1 MTSGIEFAVAAL
13 VTLAASAV
21 LVNRIERV
29 GARLGFTEAILGLVA
44 ALAANAPEITSA
56 VTALVKGQ
64 RDIGVGVVL
73 GSNVFNLAALLG
85 LGGLVAG
92 RINLHRRVIL
102 FTGVVSLWIG
112 ATSLVAVT
120 SALPVAVALAL
131 ALVVF
136 VAYVAVAASP
146 RVVDRVG
153 APAAVTSW
161 LSAAVHE
168 EESELLPAIHPRV
181 GDWRDT
187 AAALAA
193 LLVVVASSVVM
204 ERSGAALGSH
214 LGWSDIV
221 IGAVLLAGVTSLPN
235 AVAAIYLAARGRGS
249 AVLSEALN
257 SNNLNVMFGFLVPAV
272 LLGSHHAD
280 SSALVVD
287 VFYLA
292 LTVLA
297 LALAY
302 ARHGIGRVSSTLII
316 AGYFTF
322 VVVIVIVH

>member
-1 MTSGIEFAVAAL
+1 MTTGLAFVVAAL

-21 LVNRIERV
+21 LVKRIERV

-102 FTGVVSLWIG
+102 FTGAVSLWIG
-112 ATSLVAVT
+112 ATSLAAVT
-120 SALPVAVALAL
+120 SVVPMVVALIL

-136 VAYVAVAASP
+136 GAYVAVAASP

-153 APAAVTSW
+153 APAAVSSW

-168 EESELLPAIHPRV
+168 EESELLPAIHPAL
-181 GDWRDT
+181 GDRRDVMM
-187 AAALAA
+187 ALGA
-193 LLVVVASSVVM
+193 LLVVVASSIVM
-204 ERSGAALGSH
+204 ERTGAALGAH
-214 LGWSDIV
+214 LGWTDIV

-235 AVAAIYLAARGRGS
+235 AVAAIYLAAKGRGS

-257 SNNLNVMFGFLVPAV
+257 SNNLNVMFGFLLPAV
-272 LLGSHHAD
+272 LIGAHHID
-280 SSALVVD
+280 SSALVVAG
-287 VFYLA
+287 FYVG
-292 LTVLA
+292 LTVVA
-297 LALAY
+297 LALAF
-302 ARHGIGRVSSTLII
+302 ARRGIGRVSGAVII
-316 AGYFTF
+316 VGYFVF
-322 VVVIVIVH
+322 VFVIVR